1 MSGLESDGSE
11 LPPIKEASERIDY
24 IARDLDAVQLDFD
37 ARESQLGWYRELIR
51 SLSEPTNA
59 TFGRRQRIVSIT
71 ALATWCMQPQPWF
84 QSKPSDLPSEL
95 EEVVPM
101 LFRMGPQRV
110 ELLTEIARRRDFAE
124 GCRGTIGVSID
135 EPLPWYPPARRVYVF
150 SPKRWT
156 KEAFDEVCARWR

>member
-1 MSGLESDGSE
+1 M
-11 LPPIKEASERIDY
+11 
-24 IARDLDAVQLDFD
+24 QLDFD

-59 TFGRRQRIVSIT
+59 TFGRRQRNVSIT

-150 SPKRWT
+150 NPKRWT
-156 KEAFDEVCARWR
+156 KEVFDEVCARWR